1 MPFPPNFLDE
11 LRSRI
16 GLASLVSQWVK
27 LVQKGHERVGLC
39 PFHTEK
45 TPSFTVSEEKGFYH
59 CFGCGAHGDI
69 IGFLMRIENLSF
81 PEAVEKIADEAG
93 VPVPTMSK
101 EERGRAVQHASLLQ
115 VMEEACKFFQ
125 SNLRSTQG
133 QSALNYLRGRGL
145 DEEIIN
151 KFRLGYALDSR
162 NALKNALKSDKISLV
177 QLSECGLLIKPD
189 NGNNEFDRFRGRVM
203 FPIMDRRGRV
213 IAFGARTLSNIQPKY
228 LNSPETPLFQKGQ
241 ILYGL
246 ATAWRFA
253 QEEKRLIIVEGY
265 MDVIALVR
273 AGMKAVVA
281 PLGTALTESQIS
293 LLWRVVQEPI
303 LCFDGDNAGKLAAA
317 RVAERALPLL
327 KPGYSLRFVT
337 MPKGEDPDT
346 LIRTQG
352 SGALKNLIESARPMD
367 RLIWDME
374 FAVTRL
380 DTPERIAGLEQRLE
394 RLSFK
399 ILNSKVQYQYL
410 KSFRW
415 RIQEETRGRLKRV
428 KNHPKPVIR
437 TVANPTP
444 PEALRKRREQT
455 VLATLINHWTLM
467 DEFSEIL
474 GSSAFLDPVL
484 DKLRQE
490 ILMLYTVSPKLDS
503 ASVKTCLVEGG
514 FGDCLKL
521 VLGPDALIHAGFAG
535 AGVEPSV
542 ARAGVVEV
550 LDGLQEQVWRTELL
564 DAEQAYTS
572 DPTPNNW
579 LRLRECMDIAH
590 KENQIG
596 LVGLDDNGVVRYDI
610 KESI

>member
-11 LRSRI
+11 LRSRV
-16 GLASLVSQWVK
+16 GLASLVSRRVK
-27 LVQKGHERVGLC
+27 LVQKGREKLGLC
-39 PFHTEK
+39 PFHSEK

-69 IGFLMRIENLSF
+69 VGFLMRIENLSF

-101 EERGRAVQHASLLQ
+101 EERGRAVRHASLLQ
-115 VMEEACKFFQ
+115 VMEEACRFYQ
-125 SNLRSTQG
+125 SNLRSPQG
-133 QSALNYLRGRGL
+133 QPALNYLRGRGL

-162 NALKNALKSDKISLV
+162 SALKNALKSDKISLN

-189 NGNNEFDRFRGRVM
+189 NGNNPFDRFRGRVM
-203 FPIMDRRGRV
+203 FPILDRRGRV
-213 IAFGARTLSNIQPKY
+213 IAFGARTLDSIQPKY
-228 LNSPETPLFQKGQ
+228 LNSPETPLFQKGH

-246 ATAWRFA
+246 ATAWRCA
-253 QEEKRLIIVEGY
+253 QEEKRLIVVEGY
-265 MDVIALVR
+265 MDVIALAR
-273 AGMKAVVA
+273 AGIKAVVA

-303 LCFDGDNAGKLAAA
+303 LCFDGDNAGQLAAV
-317 RVAERALPLL
+317 RVAERSLPLL

-352 SGALKNLIESARPMD
+352 GGALENLIASARPMD

-374 FAVTRL
+374 SALTRL

-394 RLSFK
+394 RRSLT
-399 ILNSKVQYQYL
+399 ILNRKVQNQYL

-415 RIQEETRGRLKRV
+415 RIQEETRGRLKTVR
-428 KNHPKPVIR
+428 NQAKPVIR

-455 VLATLINHWTLM
+455 VLATFINHWILM

-474 GSSAFLDPVL
+474 GSSAFLDPML

-490 ILMLYTVSPKLDS
+490 ILMLYTTSPELDS
-503 ASVKTCLVEGG
+503 GGVKTRLVEGG
-514 FGDCLKL
+514 FGDCLEI
-521 VLGPDALIHAGFAG
+521 VLGPDVFIHAGFA
-535 AGVEPSV
+535 AAEVELSVSRTGVI
-542 ARAGVVEV
+542 EV
-550 LDGLQEQVWRTELL
+550 LDGLQEQIWRSELQ
-564 DAEQAYTS
+564 DAEEAYTS
-572 DPTPNNW
+572 NPTPNNW
-579 LRLRECMDIAH
+579 LRLQECMDIAQ